1 MKKSPSSCAG
11 AEVADKAKKE
21 TYEDTPCGLSGPSI
35 HSAQLGEKPCLRET
49 PALLD
54 HLQQFEYEPEVL
66 DAPDDGFVPV
76 KKLKAAEL
84 LDAQVKTADW
94 LKELG
99 VEDDEQVITQAQ
111 EETAVQA
118 FTALTTGAP
127 DPKTAVS
134 NLQVPA
140 AVRKTV
146 AMLTAYNWKFV
157 EQAQEIRG
165 KAVHQ
170 LLDEMEHPDARI
182 RLKAIELL
190 GKVTEIGLFTERV
203 SVKKEEL
210 DDHELDNR
218 IREKLAQ
225 LNKTVEVEAKERE
238 ERNADA
244 EDVDVQGE
252 EDESKPS

>member
-1 MKKSPSSCAG
+1 ML
-11 AEVADKAKKE
+11 E
-21 TYEDTPCGLSGPSI
+21 
-35 HSAQLGEKPCLRET
+35 
-49 PALLD
+49 
-54 HLQQFEYEPEVL
+54 HLQQFKYEPEVL
-66 DAPDDGFVPV
+66 DAPDEGFVAT
-76 KKLKAAEL
+76 KKLQAAQM
-84 LDAQVKTADW
+84 LDAQIKTADW

-99 VEDDEQVITQAQ
+99 AEDDEQVITQAQ
-111 EETAVQA
+111 EQTAVQA

-127 DPKTAVS
+127 DPKTAVA

-146 AMLTAYNWKFV
+146 AMLTAYDWKFV

-210 DDHELDNR
+210 DDQELDNR

-225 LNKTVEVEAKERE
+225 LQKTVEAEAIEKE

-252 EDESKPS
+252 ENESEPS

>member
-1 MKKSPSSCAG
+1 M
-11 AEVADKAKKE
+11 E
-21 TYEDTPCGLSGPSI
+21 
-35 HSAQLGEKPCLRET
+35 
-49 PALLD
+49 

-66 DAPDDGFVPV
+66 DAPDEGFVAT
-76 KKLKAAEL
+76 KKLQASQM
-84 LDAQVKTADW
+84 LDAQIKTADW

-99 VEDDEQVITQAQ
+99 AEDDEQVITQAQ
-111 EETAVQA
+111 EQTAVQA

-127 DPKTAVS
+127 DPKTAVA

-146 AMLTAYNWKFV
+146 AMLTAYDWKFV

-190 GKVTEIGLFTERV
+190 GKVTEIGLFTERIQ
-203 SVKKEEL
+203 VKKEEL
-210 DDHELDNR
+210 NDEELDNR
-218 IREKLAQ
+218 IKEKLAQ
-225 LNKTVEVEAKERE
+225 LQKTVDTEAKERE
-238 ERNADA
+238 ARNADA
-244 EDVDVQGE
+244 EDVE
-252 EDESKPS
+252 EIQTEEESDDAEPS

>member
-1 MKKSPSSCAG
+1 M
-11 AEVADKAKKE
+11 
-21 TYEDTPCGLSGPSI
+21 
-35 HSAQLGEKPCLRET
+35 
-49 PALLD
+49 LD
-54 HLQQFEYEPEVL
+54 HLATIDFEPDVL
-66 DAPDDGFVPV
+66 DAPAEGFVPL
-76 KKLKAAEL
+76 KKVSGSDL

-99 VEDDEQVITQAQ
+99 AEDDEQVLTQAQ
-111 EETAVQA
+111 EQTAVQA

-127 DPKTAVS
+127 DPKTAVA
-134 NLQVPA
+134 NIQVPA

-170 LLDEMEHPDARI
+170 LLDEMDHPDARI

-190 GKVTEIGLFTERV
+190 GKVTEIGLFTERIQ
-203 SVKKEEL
+203 VKKEEL
-210 DDHELDNR
+210 DDQELDNR

-225 LNKTVEVEAKERE
+225 LQKTVDAEAKAKE

-244 EDVDVQGE
+244 EDVEEIQHDGE
-252 EDESKPS
+252 DDESEPT

>member
-1 MKKSPSSCAG
+1 MLEHLA
-11 AEVADKAKKE
+11 
-21 TYEDTPCGLSGPSI
+21 SI
-35 HSAQLGEKPCLRET
+35 
-49 PALLD
+49 D
-54 HLQQFEYEPEVL
+54 FEPEVL
-66 DAPDDGFVPV
+66 DAPEEDFIPL
-76 KKLKAAEL
+76 KKVGASNL
-84 LDAQVKTADW
+84 LDAQVNTADW

-99 VEDDEQVITQAQ
+99 AESDEEVVTQAQ
-111 EETAVQA
+111 EESAVQA

-127 DPKTAVS
+127 DPKIAVA

-165 KAVHQ
+165 KAVYQ

-210 DDHELDNR
+210 ADHELDER

-225 LNKTVEVEAKERE
+225 LSKTIEAETKEKD
-238 ERNADA
+238 ERNKDA
-244 EDVDVQGE
+244 EDVEAVENGGE
-252 EDESKPS
+252 KDESE

>member
-1 MKKSPSSCAG
+1 ML
-11 AEVADKAKKE
+11 E
-21 TYEDTPCGLSGPSI
+21 
-35 HSAQLGEKPCLRET
+35 
-49 PALLD
+49 

-66 DAPDDGFVPV
+66 DAPNEGFVAT
-76 KKLKAAEL
+76 KKLQAAQM
-84 LDAQVKTADW
+84 LDAQIKTADW

-99 VEDDEQVITQAQ
+99 AEDDEQIITQAQ
-111 EETAVQA
+111 EQTAVQA

-127 DPKTAVS
+127 DPKTAVA

-146 AMLTAYNWKFV
+146 AMLTAYDWKFV

-210 DDHELDNR
+210 NDQELDNR

-225 LNKTVEVEAKERE
+225 LSKTVEVEAKERE
-238 ERNADA
+238 ERNSDA

-252 EDESKPS
+252 ENESEPS

>member
-1 MKKSPSSCAG
+1 ML
-11 AEVADKAKKE
+11 E
-21 TYEDTPCGLSGPSI
+21 
-35 HSAQLGEKPCLRET
+35 
-49 PALLD
+49 

-66 DAPDDGFVPV
+66 DAPDEGFVAT
-76 KKLKAAEL
+76 KKLQAAQM

-99 VEDDEQVITQAQ
+99 AEDDEQVITQAQ
-111 EETAVQA
+111 EQTAVQA

-127 DPKTAVS
+127 DPKTAVA

-146 AMLTAYNWKFV
+146 AMLTAYDWKFV

-170 LLDEMEHPDARI
+170 LLDEMDHPDARI

-210 DDHELDNR
+210 DDQELDNR

-238 ERNADA
+238 ERNSDA

-252 EDESKPS
+252 EDESEPS

>member
-1 MKKSPSSCAG
+1 ML
-11 AEVADKAKKE
+11 E
-21 TYEDTPCGLSGPSI
+21 
-35 HSAQLGEKPCLRET
+35 
-49 PALLD
+49 

-66 DAPDDGFVPV
+66 DAPDEGFVAT
-76 KKLKAAEL
+76 KKLQAAQM

-99 VEDDEQVITQAQ
+99 AEDDEQVITQAQ
-111 EETAVQA
+111 EQTAVQA

-127 DPKTAVS
+127 DPKTAVA

-146 AMLTAYNWKFV
+146 AMLTAYDWKFV

-210 DDHELDNR
+210 DDQELDNR

-238 ERNADA
+238 ERNSDA
-244 EDVDVQGE
+244 EDVAVQGE
-252 EDESKPS
+252 EDESEPS

>member
-1 MKKSPSSCAG
+1 ML
-11 AEVADKAKKE
+11 E
-21 TYEDTPCGLSGPSI
+21 
-35 HSAQLGEKPCLRET
+35 
-49 PALLD
+49 

-66 DAPDDGFVPV
+66 DAPDEGFVAT
-76 KKLKAAEL
+76 KKLQAAQM

-99 VEDDEQVITQAQ
+99 AEDDEQVITQAQ
-111 EETAVQA
+111 EQTAVQA

-127 DPKTAVS
+127 DPKTAVA

-146 AMLTAYNWKFV
+146 AMLTAYDWKFV

-210 DDHELDNR
+210 DDQELDNR

-238 ERNADA
+238 ERNSDA
-244 EDVDVQGE
+244 EDVELKGE
-252 EDESKPS
+252 EDESEPS

>member
-1 MKKSPSSCAG
+1 ML
-11 AEVADKAKKE
+11 E
-21 TYEDTPCGLSGPSI
+21 
-35 HSAQLGEKPCLRET
+35 
-49 PALLD
+49 

-66 DAPDDGFVPV
+66 DAPNEGFVAT
-76 KKLKAAEL
+76 KKLQAAQI
-84 LDAQVKTADW
+84 LDAQIKTADW

-99 VEDDEQVITQAQ
+99 AEDDEQIITQAQ
-111 EETAVQA
+111 EQTAVQA

-127 DPKTAVS
+127 DPKTAVA

-146 AMLTAYNWKFV
+146 AMLTAYDWKFV

-210 DDHELDNR
+210 NDQELDNR

-225 LNKTVEVEAKERE
+225 LSKTVEVEAKERE
-238 ERNADA
+238 ERNSDA

-252 EDESKPS
+252 ENESEPS